1 MQQSL
6 LLSAAFAAMFAL
18 VPTASALCLTPNC
31 APRRP
36 APNCARAPVHAVR
49 AQLGGGGLGALWDGL
64 MGGAPTEYTPLE
76 ERETSTEEL
85 EYVPLVLVVGAT
97 GRTGRVIVRKLTLQ
111 GFRVSVLVRSLAT
124 DTLNL
129 LGSGVSYSYGD
140 MGNYRS
146 LLDAM
151 EDVDKVV
158 FAASAADGEDELA
171 GLQNVLRAFQDTRTF
186 MYGEAEATKL
196 SLFKFRKP
204 DHFNRW
210 AIESDGA
217 DDAVAKRLAAAGMRA
232 SPSVAYWKR
241 SPTGSHSNAVFV
253 GHVFDPYLGSAVV
266 SAALDPTL
274 AEAPRLLAGGALA
287 PAASSSAADRTLE
300 GGGGRLTIA
309 DARALD
315 EARVR
320 AEAEAAAAAAAA
332 GEAELTLHEYS
343 GLVLKAIGD
352 GQVYTAILR
361 TAEYATTR
369 VEWHADF
376 ATKEGSFVHA
386 RLPFSTF
393 TPHRDGRPINA
404 AAAGGELDRRA
415 VRDIALAYF
424 PVRNG
429 PESVEGS
436 FYLSLAHV
444 KAYRRRDEP
453 EVRRA
458 QFWRN
463 SGAILAQFWRNSA
476 HFSDGAARP
485 PRRSS
490 SCRTEAS
497 RRSRR
502 APTLWGWARPSP
514 STRSAPPPP
523 ARRVPPPRRRRSG
536 RCAPPKARR
545 SPRRRARRWR
555 RARRPRRRRWRRWRR
570 RRLEWGSRRRC
581 RPTTWWRRERE
592 RRRRRRRRRQW
603 RRRWRRSRRRW
614 RRRRWRRRRAAARR

>member
-1 MQQSL
+1 
-6 LLSAAFAAMFAL
+6 
-18 VPTASALCLTPNC
+18 
-31 APRRP
+31 
-36 APNCARAPVHAVR
+36 
-49 AQLGGGGLGALWDGL
+49 
-64 MGGAPTEYTPLE
+64 MGGAPTGTPLE

-274 AEAPRLLAGGALA
+274 AEAPRLLAGGARA
-287 PAASSSAADRTLE
+287 RRVV
-300 GGGGRLTIA
+300 GGGRPTL
-309 DARALD
+309 AR
-315 EARVR
+315 
-320 AEAEAAAAAAAA
+320 AAAA
-332 GEAELTLHEYS
+332 G
-343 GLVLKAIGD
+343 
-352 GQVYTAILR
+352 
-361 TAEYATTR
+361 
-369 VEWHADF
+369 
-376 ATKEGSFVHA
+376 
-386 RLPFSTF
+386 
-393 TPHRDGRPINA
+393 
-404 AAAGGELDRRA
+404 
-415 VRDIALAYF
+415 
-424 PVRNG
+424 
-429 PESVEGS
+429 
-436 FYLSLAHV
+436 
-444 KAYRRRDEP
+444 
-453 EVRRA
+453 
-458 QFWRN
+458 
-463 SGAILAQFWRNSA
+463 
-476 HFSDGAARP
+476 
-485 PRRSS
+485 
-490 SCRTEAS
+490 
-497 RRSRR
+497 
-502 APTLWGWARPSP
+502 
-514 STRSAPPPP
+514 
-523 ARRVPPPRRRRSG
+523 
-536 RCAPPKARR
+536 
-545 SPRRRARRWR
+545 
-555 RARRPRRRRWRRWRR
+555 
-570 RRLEWGSRRRC
+570 
-581 RPTTWWRRERE
+581 
-592 RRRRRRRRRQW
+592 
-603 RRRWRRSRRRW
+603 
-614 RRRRWRRRRAAARR
+614 